1 MRSPPGARGIWR
13 FTADLPT
20 TDPGPSCDARRGRH
34 AGDPARRARGSAS
47 AANGCGRRTRASIP
61 RSATRIDS
69 WQLAMTRA
77 LEAGVAVGRGR
88 VNRQRRHLRRRI
100 RRPGRAPLRGA
111 DDTRHTGPAPPLHS
125 LAGCS
130 ASLRRRFGDT
140 LEIGRSRGAR
150 VGLVSVD
157 QTWTYRPAARTRPAC
172 PAYKTLAYEIA
183 EQTGI
188 PDVVAA
194 PLALGDLL
202 AGLHQGFEE
211 LRASGRTDRLPR
223 LVGVAPE
230 EETSVAYNVGSQ
242 WLTKQAQRAV
252 EATGGEF
259 LKMPEAE
266 ILPLRER
273 LARSCGVFAEASSV
287 LSVWG
292 ACHAAES
299 AGSAVAVVTSS
310 GLKDPL
316 PGDAELPA
324 LDPIENS
331 LDALEAA
338 PPQGVPCLAR
348 ATRRVCLNAHR
359 PPPNR
364 AAAFR
369 VTLAPFPTGTQGC
382 RFGAGSSRHLRA

>member
-1 MRSPPGARGIWR
+1 MSPPPGARGIWR
-13 FTADLPT
+13 FAADLPT
-20 TDPGPSCDARRGRH
+20 TDPDRRVTLGEGDTPVIPLDALEDRPSGLRLWAKDESLNPTLSHKDRFMA
-34 AGDPARRARGSAS
+34 
-47 AANGCGRRTRASIP
+47 
-61 RSATRIDS
+61 
-69 WQLAMTRA
+69 LAMTRA
-77 LEAGVAVGRGR
+77 LEAGVAVVVAASTGNGGISAAAYAARAG
-88 VNRQRRHLRRRI
+88 LRCVVLTTPDI
-100 RRPGRAPLRGA
+100 
-111 DDTRHTGPAPPLHS
+111 PAPPRRYILS
-125 LAGCS
+125 L
-130 ASLRRRFGDT
+130 
-140 LEIGRSRGAR
+140 GAA
-150 VGLVSVD
+150 LVPVADSTTRWRLVAA
-157 QTWTYRPAARTRPAC
+157 AAREWGWFPLTNVDVPPSGSNPAGM

-223 LVGVAPE
+223 LVGVAPDE
-230 EETSVAYNVGSQ
+230 EASVAYNVGSR
-242 WLTKQAQRAV
+242 WLTEQAQQAV

-292 ACHAAES
+292 ACHAS
-299 AGSAVAVVTSS
+299 AGAESAVAVVTSS

-316 PGDAELPA
+316 PGDDELPP

-331 LDALEAA
+331 LDALKAA
-338 PPQGVPCLAR
+338 LPKG
-348 ATRRVCLNAHR
+348 
-359 PPPNR
+359 
-364 AAAFR
+364 FR
-369 VTLAPFPTGTQGC
+369 V
-382 RFGAGSSRHLRA
+382 